1 MKKKFL
7 LRKIIFHI
15 SNIGIILIY
24 LYPGSIFGW
33 LFYGNMQKQPQL
45 TSDFVIFSSNHTYTF
60 IVLSLLGL
68 FSYYKN
74 KVKILFLYLFFI
86 SIFLELCHLL
96 IPQRSFEY
104 QDFFGNFLRIL
115 IFIVFNLYKYFKKM
129 IKTINF

>member
-1 MKKKFL
+1 MKKIFL
-7 LRKIIFHI
+7 LRKTIFHI
-15 SNIGIILIY
+15 SNIGLILIY

-33 LFYGNMQKQPQL
+33 LFYGNPQKQPQL
-45 TSDFVIFSSNHTYTF
+45 TSDFAIFSSNHVYTF

-86 SIFLELCHLL
+86 SIFLELCHIL

-104 QDFFGNFLRIL
+104 QDLFGNFFGIFL
-115 IFIVFNLYKYFKKM
+115 IFIVFNLYKYFKK
-129 IKTINF
+129 ND